1 MDPGDPVLIE
11 KPVYAYAGTLHVIL
25 VIFSKGPEPQ
35 WCDSHVRGVAL
46 RDDRQVFSSIL
57 CPASADS
64 EAGLVLQRSRP
75 MPKGSTRCLF
85 AKLSRTGLL
94 PSPNLKSCIP
104 FRCVFF
110 FICISI
116 HSTTVY
122 NSMDAIR
129 RERPRPS
136 RDARRCWNSQGSTIF
151 SSSKVGPHRIYPSL
165 TPSSPNSCHSIR
177 LHHTTQDDPYYFMY
191 FGTRPRIASYFMLEA
206 QTSDR
211 SVGRILRFDSFSKIL
226 SSGIRIGF
234 VTGPAPLLDAIDRH
248 VSHAQTNPSF
258 HFSDGAYMCTG
269 RRLSQTSSHLPF
281 LKP

>member
-35 WCDSHVRGVAL
+35 WCDSHVRGAAL

-75 MPKGSTRCLF
+75 MPKGSTRCPF

-110 FICISI
+110 SSEYRF
-116 HSTTVY
+116 TVLLY
-122 NSMDAIR
+122 IIVWMQSDGSDHVPHATQGGVGTLK
-129 RERPRPS
+129 EAQFSRPRRWGLIAYIPPS
-136 RDARRCWNSQGSTIF
+136 HHHLRTHAILYD
-151 SSSKVGPHRIYPSL
+151 
-165 TPSSPNSCHSIR
+165 SIIR
-177 LHHTTQDDPYYFMY
+177 HKT
-191 FGTRPRIASYFMLEA
+191 
-206 QTSDR
+206 
-211 SVGRILRFDSFSKIL
+211 
-226 SSGIRIGF
+226 IRI
-234 VTGPAPLLDAIDRH
+234 TSCILAPARASRPISCSKHKPVIAASDAYC
-248 VSHAQTNPSF
+248 VSTALARYS
-258 HFSDGAYMCTG
+258 
-269 RRLSQTSSHLPF
+269 LPVSASAS
-281 LKP
+281 